1 MRQCVILVGGKG
13 SRLGDITKDTPKPM
27 IEISGKPFL
36 LNLIKMA
43 ERFGFNDILL
53 LASHANEVI
62 IEYFKDYKSKD
73 CNFRVIVEEEPL
85 GTGGALINAYEFLEN
100 RFFCLNGDSIID
112 GNWLSINKYLNEESE
127 AVVAL
132 TETNYPRRYGSI
144 TINKNKIIKFEE
156 KTENNDTKL
165 INGGI
170 YLLKK
175 TILKNF
181 PKKNFSL
188 EKDIL
193 PDLAIK
199 GKLNGVKVDGYF
211 IDIGTRESLEE
222 ARQRNW
228 NQERKAV
235 IFDRDGT
242 LNEDNGYTHKRED
255 LKWKPG
261 AINLIKYLNDK
272 NFYVF
277 IATNQAGIAKGKFKE
292 KDMYNFHREMQ
303 EQLWSHGAHI
313 DKFYF
318 CPLHTEALLKEYKKD
333 SINRKP
339 ATGMLNEIQKEW
351 GLLKKNMLMIGD
363 RDTDIYCAENF
374 EINSI
379 LYNGKDNIFE
389 FSKEKIFG

>member
-1 MRQCVILVGGKG
+1 M
-13 SRLGDITKDTPKPM
+13 
-27 IEISGKPFL
+27 
-36 LNLIKMA
+36 
-43 ERFGFNDILL
+43 
-53 LASHANEVI
+53 
-62 IEYFKDYKSKD
+62 
-73 CNFRVIVEEEPL
+73 
-85 GTGGALINAYEFLEN
+85 
-100 RFFCLNGDSIID
+100 
-112 GNWLSINKYLNEESE
+112 
-127 AVVAL
+127 
-132 TETNYPRRYGSI
+132 
-144 TINKNKIIKFEE
+144 
-156 KTENNDTKL
+156 

-272 NFYVF
+272 NFYVL
-277 IATNQAGIAKGKFKE
+277 ATNQAGMVPKI
-292 KDMYNFHREMQ
+292 Q
-303 EQLWSHGAHI
+303 
-313 DKFYF
+313 
-318 CPLHTEALLKEYKKD
+318 
-333 SINRKP
+333 RK
-339 ATGMLNEIQKEW
+339 
-351 GLLKKNMLMIGD
+351 
-363 RDTDIYCAENF
+363 RYV
-374 EINSI
+374 
-379 LYNGKDNIFE
+379 
-389 FSKEKIFG
+389 